1 MARVTV
7 EDCIEHVPNRF
18 ELVALASQ
26 RARQIVSGNPLNVER
41 DNDKDTVVALREIAE
56 QKVSLAALKEEVI
69 LSHQKFGKHDV
80 IDDSN
85 LSIPNLSR
93 ADVDDELKSLISA
106 DDADDL
112 LSEADENLAFD
123 DDVTDAD

>member
-26 RARQIVSGNPLNVER
+26 RARQIVSGSPLTIER
-41 DNDKDTVVALREIAE
+41 DNDKDTVVALREIAD
-56 QKVSLAALKEEVI
+56 QKVSLEALKTEVI
-69 LSHQKFGKHDV
+69 TSHQKFGKKDV

-85 LSIPNLSR
+85 LAIPALSR
-93 ADVDDELKSLISA
+93 ADVADELKAMQSA
-106 DDADDL
+106 DDAEDL
-112 LSEADENLAFD
+112 LSDADFADDVADED
-123 DDVTDAD
+123 

>member
-18 ELVALASQ
+18 ELVALAAQ
-26 RARQIVSGNPLNVER
+26 RARQIVSGAPLNVER
-41 DNDKDTVVALREIAE
+41 DNDKDTVVSLREIAE
-56 QKVSLAALKEEVI
+56 QKVSLAALREEVI
-69 LSHQKFGKHDV
+69 LSHQKFGKKDV

-93 ADVDDELKSLISA
+93 ADLAEEIKSFQST
-106 DDADDL
+106 DDAEDL
-112 LSEADENLAFD
+112 LSEAGEDLAFD
-123 DDVTDAD
+123 DDVADED